1 MSDKSNITLP
11 RPTVALIGLGT
22 MGAGIAERL
31 LDQGFPVDVW
41 NRTPGPAARLTER
54 GATAHAMPEQAAGR
68 ANVVLTMLP
77 TGDAVK
83 EVMLER
89 NAALNAPSDPGQPA
103 WIARRHGRFGNEAG
117 VDGAAGAASRPMPR
131 ASTLPRTLGR
141 RFALCRADPDGCAGS
156 GRRT

>member
-31 LDQGFPVDVW
+31 LDQGFAVDVW

-54 GATAHAMPEQAAGR
+54 GATAHAMPEQAAAS

-77 TGDAVK
+77 TSCWSGT
-83 EVMLER
+83 
-89 NAALNAPSDPGQPA
+89 PSTRCTPG
-103 WIARRHGRFGNEAG
+103 R
-117 VDGAAGAASRPMPR
+117 
-131 ASTLPRTLGR
+131 
-141 RFALCRADPDGCAGS
+141 S
-156 GRRT
+156 GRRWEP